1 MTSLLSI
8 ILEKEQEKSRKE
20 KKHQI
25 RKGKKTHQIIDIR
38 QSSRLRAVSPFR
50 FSLSRESK
58 TMQEKKIIIIKR
70 QKRMLRTFKVRNSF
84 DNDGI
89 ENKSALG
96 ACSFILWLKFVLIS

>member
-1 MTSLLSI
+1 MTSLLSV
-8 ILEKEQEKSRKE
+8 ILEKEQEKSRKG

-38 QSSRLRAVSPFR
+38 AVSPFR
-50 FSLSRESK
+50 FSLSREPK
-58 TMQEKKIIIIKR
+58 KMKEKIIIKK

-89 ENKSALG
+89 ENKRALG
-96 ACSFILWLKFVLIS
+96 ACSFILWLKFVLISWTC